1 MNWVLILVIAI
12 LAGYTIAGYTKG
24 FLKIVYSLI
33 SWILILVI
41 VTWAS
46 PQIENYLKNNTDIY
60 EKVVEHCE
68 ENIREKTLRQ
78 LEEKDGEEASALT
91 ELTDNELFAKL
102 MDRLPSETIEKLMG
116 EASDAADRFLEEQG
130 VYSTLAVST
139 ADLIMKGISYII
151 ALIIGCIASVLI
163 QKALGFISN
172 LPLIGFANSI
182 CGLAAGAVNGLIF
195 VWVLFC
201 FVALMST
208 TNLGSTI
215 ISYIYAN
222 DFLIWL
228 YEKNILVSILM

>member
-41 VTWAS
+41 VVCIS
-46 PQIENYLKNNTDIY
+46 PKIETYLKNDTDIY

-68 ENIREKTLRQ
+68 ENVREKTLRQ
-78 LEEKDGEEASALT
+78 LEEKDGEDVSA
-91 ELTDNELFAKL
+91 LTDNELLAKL
-102 MDRLPSETIEKLMG
+102 MDRLPSEAIEKLMG

-139 ADLIMKGISYII
+139 ADLIMKGISFII
-151 ALIIGCIASVLI
+151 ALIIGCIASILI
-163 QKALGFISN
+163 QKALGFISK